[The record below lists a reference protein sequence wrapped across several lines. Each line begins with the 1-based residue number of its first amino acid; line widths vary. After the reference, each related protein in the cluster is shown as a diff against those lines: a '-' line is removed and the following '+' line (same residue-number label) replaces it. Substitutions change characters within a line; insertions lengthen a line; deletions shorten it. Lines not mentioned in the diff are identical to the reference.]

1 MISFVL
7 MVSRMIV
14 IMMIYDR
21 EMLVCMVM
29 MILIIIMIG
38 VLMSIV
44 SVIKISICICW
55 MLLVV
60 WVMSD
65 GVLNL
70 LIFWV
75 EKLRVWVKMVL

>member
-44 SVIKISICICW
+44 RVIKISICICW